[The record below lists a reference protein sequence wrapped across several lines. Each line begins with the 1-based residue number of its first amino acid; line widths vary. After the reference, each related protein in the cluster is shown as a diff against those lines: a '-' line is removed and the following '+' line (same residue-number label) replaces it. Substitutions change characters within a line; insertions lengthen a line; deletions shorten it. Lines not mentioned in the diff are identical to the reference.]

1 MIKPLLFAL
10 LFAGA
15 AGAPAAQKPLDVG
28 APAPSFDLPVVGNNQ
43 KHLALADLHGKV
55 VLLDFW
61 ASWCGPCRQSFPLYE
76 KLRGELPQQQFAVLA
91 INLDEMADAPSAFL
105 AEHPVGYASLADP
118 AGEVARQFGLIGMP
132 SSFIIDRDGVVRAR
146 YTGFKPEDIAV
157 IRKEVNE
164 LLGKKGDAK

>member
-1 MIKPLLFAL
+1 MKRLLFAL
-10 LFAGA
+10 LLA
-15 AGAPAAQKPLDVG
+15 ATTAAPAAQPAIEIGTK
-28 APAPSFDLPVVGNNQ
+28 APSFDLPLLGNSQ
-43 KHLALADLHGKV
+43 KHMTLADLQGKV

-76 KLRGELPQQQFAVLA
+76 KLRTEMANTDFAMLA